1 MARRLR
7 ADVPV
12 VSYLSGGVDSSVV
25 VALASKL
32 RRQEGKGAIPT
43 FTISIQDRHLN
54 EKNEALAMARHVG
67 SETSWSIAAGTR
79 CCKPIPS

>member
-1 MARRLR
+1 MMRAVERRLR

-25 VALASKL
+25 VALASHL
-32 RRQEGKGAIPT
+32 RRQPGKSAIPT
-43 FTISIQDRHLN
+43 FTISIQDRYLN

-67 SETSWSIAAGTR
+67 AGPWPSLR
-79 CCKPIPS
+79 CVR